1 MSGGRHFFSFYAL
14 AFTPPPFFFFL
25 SFLPTTMINAMP
37 VPKPPNAPPSKAG
50 RMLPLLVD
58 RKGVASNTA
67 LLRSERRY
75 ADDGYLQLVER
86 HQIPSSLDLESDFI
100 GPNAPLQL
108 VSASIHPFKKK
119 YSIPH
124 KVMTE
129 CSGYTALSHFKLD
142 FGEIERIPARMNVS
156 ELKRWEIEEQ
166 IATLEDHP
174 TSSSDSDTSSRREE
188 EHVRDDPRTYA
199 QLLDLYSMHEIT
211 IRNGK
216 TLRNTPEFAS
226 FKRFNSGSWGAIE
239 SLLQT
244 LEEFLKSYGVDLAY
258 VNGRKVA
265 LIASY
270 QPEGSHLTREQDLL
284 ACIANREDV
293 EPLLGDYHQ
302 LFFYGT
308 TGHHLAASTIQSAW
322 RMYRQRIAYVHLL
335 LGTRAATVI
344 QRQWAVHRAHLTTK
358 RTIKTVKETR
368 LLRWRQTMAD
378 FVEKWPRIRES
389 RRLIIHI
396 PSLSFPSFHV
406 KRIPFYF
413 TRQIGQLMRI
423 CDLSDPLVEIIFIAP
438 FKPDAEIKDYYIS
451 LLEEAGI
458 SNVSGRFTLLV
469 PEDVKR
475 LPEGMS
481 LTRLTVLSTR
491 LMKAL
496 KALAAGRVS
505 YIVPG
510 VIGAEELTLAT
521 LLNLPLL
528 APEPRIAQV
537 FGIKSG
543 AHRLLESSEVNTA
556 PGAMKLR
563 SRADLLHAL
572 AQLLVQHRDISR
584 WLVKIETEANSRG
597 HAYFDAGGIKA
608 LKDVD
613 SGSSADEAGLLL
625 AVLHE
630 LEDYGA
636 KRVRLV
642 DPACYPDWMTYLTM
656 VDKVGACIV
665 GVPSKIITNIT
676 ANLFIE
682 PSGVLHLESVLEPL
696 QAPAFT
702 TVGTCYPCSTPL
714 PYEAIRD
721 AALNVARAAFRKR
734 VIGYLSV
741 DFVLFLKE
749 PSAISSRTK
758 GEAAGGGEPLVRMWG
773 VDVDLGLSHH
783 AAVHKMVMTLTKT
796 VWDSVSG
803 DCWDSESQERKP
815 LSYVYSGIIY
825 NPYMSSIRH
834 EQFFSLCRSK
844 GITFDRRRS
853 RGVIFHMLDVMLC
866 GCLGAIAVGTDLPMA
881 VRRIAEFQSLLNFEL
896 PKQGEHAAES
906 NFVYFSSVVRQLTRI
921 LKKVNHSP

>member
-1 MSGGRHFFSFYAL
+1 MNAG
-14 AFTPPPFFFFL
+14 
-25 SFLPTTMINAMP
+25 PTLR
-37 VPKPPNAPPSKAG
+37 PPNAPPSKAG
-50 RMLPLLVD
+50 RLLPLLVD
-58 RKGVASNTA
+58 TKGEASNTR
-67 LLRSERRY
+67 LLQLRRKY
-75 ADDGYLQLVER
+75 PNDGYIHLVER
-86 HQIPSSLDLESDFI
+86 HQVPQSMDLEPDFV

-108 VSASIHPFKKK
+108 VAASIHPFEKK
-119 YSIPH
+119 IVRRR

-129 CSGYTALSHFKLD
+129 ASGYTALSQFKLD
-142 FGEIERIPARMNVS
+142 YGEIEKIPAKMDIN
-156 ELKRWEIEEQ
+156 ELKKWEIEEK
-166 IATLEDHP
+166 IAMLEDPP
-174 TSSSDSDTSSRREE
+174 TSSSDSSSSSRTDEE
-188 EHVRDDPRTYA
+188 AVRDDPRTYA
-199 QLLDLYSMHEIT
+199 QLLDLYSMHELT
-211 IRNGK
+211 IRSGK

-226 FKRFNSGSWGAIE
+226 FKRRNATSWGAIE

-244 LEEFLKSYGVDLAY
+244 LEDFLKAYGVDLAY
-258 VNGRKVA
+258 VDGKRVA

-270 QPEGSHLTREQDLL
+270 QTEGSGLVKEQDLL
-284 ACIANREDV
+284 ACIANKEDV

-308 TGHHLAASTIQSAW
+308 TGHHLAASKIQSAW

-389 RRLIIHI
+389 RRMIIHI
-396 PSLSFPSFHV
+396 PSLSFPSFHA
-406 KRIPFYF
+406 KKIPFYF
-413 TRQIGQLMRI
+413 TRQLGQLIRI
-423 CDLSDPLVEIIFIAP
+423 CDLADPLVDIVFIAP
-438 FKPDAEIKDYYIS
+438 FKPETEIKEYYATI
-451 LLEEAGI
+451 LEEAGVP
-458 SNVSGRFTLLV
+458 NVLGRFTLLV
-469 PEDVKR
+469 PENVKR

-481 LTRLTVLSTR
+481 LTRLTVLSAR

-496 KALAAGRVS
+496 KALASGRVS
-505 YIVPG
+505 YIIPS
-510 VIGAEELTLAT
+510 VIGPEELTLAA
-521 LLNLPLL
+521 LLNIPLL

-537 FGIKSG
+537 FGMKSG
-543 AHRLLESSEVNTA
+543 VHRLLESSEVNTA
-556 PGAMKLR
+556 PGAVKLR
-563 SRADLLHAL
+563 SRAELLHAL
-572 AQLLVQHRDISR
+572 ANLLVHHRDISR

-613 SGSSADEAGLLL
+613 SGGVITDETVLLQN
-625 AVLHE
+625 VLHE

-642 DPACYPDWMTYLTM
+642 DPSCYPDWISYLAM
-656 VDKVGACIV
+656 VDKCGACIV

-682 PSGVLHLESVLEPL
+682 PSGTLHLESVLEPL

-714 PYEAIRD
+714 PYEAVRD
-721 AALNVARAAFRKR
+721 AALNVARAAFRKQ

-741 DFVLFLKE
+741 DFVLFLKDG
-749 PSAISSRTK
+749 SLSSTEK
-758 GEAAGGGEPLVRMWG
+758 CDVGSGEPLVRMWG
-773 VDVDLGLSHH
+773 VDVDLGLTHH
-783 AAVHKMVMTLTKT
+783 AAAHKMVMTLTRS
-796 VWDSVSG
+796 VWDPATG
-803 DCWDSESQERKP
+803 DCVDAEKGHRKP

-834 EQFFSLCRSK
+834 EQFFSLCRTK
-844 GITFDRRRS
+844 GLYYDRRRNN
-853 RGVIFHMLDVMLC
+853 GIFFHMLDVMLC
-866 GCLGAIAVGTDLPMA
+866 GCLGAIAVGADLPKA

-906 NFVYFSSVVRQLTRI
+906 NFVYFSSVVRQLARI
-921 LKKVNHSP
+921 LKKANPGSQLSIN